1 MWGALKAHVQHKLL
15 EWAVNRIAWG
25 ILLVSILDLISILSQ
40 DRVLGKRKEQVLDQR
55 IILSYI
61 LKLLAKSI
69 LVNGINIL
77 I

>member
-25 ILLVSILDLISILSQ
+25 TLLVSILDLISILSQ
-40 DRVLGKRKEQVLDQR
+40 DRVLGKRKEQVLNQR